1 MDTRKLL
8 EELEN
13 VIDSATEVP
22 FSNKKMVDK
31 DEIERLIDAIN
42 QSLPNELES
51 ARRIVADKE
60 RILLDA
66 EKKADDTI
74 AQAKDY
80 IARITEESELVKQAQ
95 ERANEVVT
103 SANHS
108 AEELRSSSVTY
119 ATDGLKY
126 VETNMENMLDTLK
139 KKRSGEDSVV
149 AEITESGNANEEN
162 RVLVYVVGAVKE
174 PGVYELQRGSR
185 VYDAVQAAGNV
196 LPYADME
203 GVNMAE
209 PVEDAM
215 RVYIPLNPER
225 TTPAAAGLV
234 NINHASGTELETLPG
249 IGAKTADKIIEY
261 RNEHGGFR
269 SKEELKEVPT
279 IGEGKYAKVSERITL

>member
-13 VIDSATEVP
+13 VIDRAPEVP

-80 IARITEESELVKQAQ
+80 IARITEESELVKQAHA
-95 ERANEVVT
+95 RANEVGT

-108 AEELRSSSVTY
+108 AEELRSSSITY
-119 ATDGLKY
+119 ATDVLKY

-139 KKRSGEDSVV
+139 KNRQSLIDSN
-149 AEITESGNANEEN
+149 T
-162 RVLVYVVGAVKE
+162 
-174 PGVYELQRGSR
+174 
-185 VYDAVQAAGNV
+185 
-196 LPYADME
+196 
-203 GVNMAE
+203 
-209 PVEDAM
+209 
-215 RVYIPLNPER
+215 
-225 TTPAAAGLV
+225 AAA
-234 NINHASGTELETLPG
+234 
-249 IGAKTADKIIEY
+249 
-261 RNEHGGFR
+261 R
-269 SKEELKEVPT
+269 EEQK
-279 IGEGKYAKVSERITL
+279 

>member
-80 IARITEESELVKQAQ
+80 IARITEESELV
-95 ERANEVVT
+95 
-103 SANHS
+103 
-108 AEELRSSSVTY
+108 
-119 ATDGLKY
+119 
-126 VETNMENMLDTLK
+126 
-139 KKRSGEDSVV
+139 
-149 AEITESGNANEEN
+149 N
-162 RVLVYVVGAVKE
+162 RHRKGPMKW
-174 PGVYELQRGSR
+174 
-185 VYDAVQAAGNV
+185 
-196 LPYADME
+196 
-203 GVNMAE
+203 
-209 PVEDAM
+209 
-215 RVYIPLNPER
+215 
-225 TTPAAAGLV
+225 
-234 NINHASGTELETLPG
+234 
-249 IGAKTADKIIEY
+249 
-261 RNEHGGFR
+261 
-269 SKEELKEVPT
+269 
-279 IGEGKYAKVSERITL
+279 

>member
-13 VIDSATEVP
+13 VIDSATEEP

-103 SANHS
+103 AANHS

-119 ATDGLKY
+119 ATDVLKY

-139 KKRSGEDSVV
+139 KNRQSLIDSN
-149 AEITESGNANEEN
+149 T
-162 RVLVYVVGAVKE
+162 
-174 PGVYELQRGSR
+174 
-185 VYDAVQAAGNV
+185 
-196 LPYADME
+196 
-203 GVNMAE
+203 
-209 PVEDAM
+209 
-215 RVYIPLNPER
+215 
-225 TTPAAAGLV
+225 AAA
-234 NINHASGTELETLPG
+234 
-249 IGAKTADKIIEY
+249 
-261 RNEHGGFR
+261 R
-269 SKEELKEVPT
+269 EEQK
-279 IGEGKYAKVSERITL
+279 

>member
-22 FSNKKMVDK
+22 FSNNKMVDK

-103 SANHS
+103 AANHS

-119 ATDGLKY
+119 ATDVLKY

-139 KKRSGEDSVV
+139 KNRQSLIDSN
-149 AEITESGNANEEN
+149 T
-162 RVLVYVVGAVKE
+162 
-174 PGVYELQRGSR
+174 
-185 VYDAVQAAGNV
+185 
-196 LPYADME
+196 
-203 GVNMAE
+203 
-209 PVEDAM
+209 
-215 RVYIPLNPER
+215 
-225 TTPAAAGLV
+225 AAA
-234 NINHASGTELETLPG
+234 
-249 IGAKTADKIIEY
+249 
-261 RNEHGGFR
+261 R
-269 SKEELKEVPT
+269 EEQK
-279 IGEGKYAKVSERITL
+279 

>member
-22 FSNKKMVDK
+22 VSNKKMVDK

-103 SANHS
+103 AANHS

-119 ATDGLKY
+119 ATDVLKY

-139 KKRSGEDSVV
+139 KNRQSLIDSN
-149 AEITESGNANEEN
+149 T
-162 RVLVYVVGAVKE
+162 
-174 PGVYELQRGSR
+174 
-185 VYDAVQAAGNV
+185 
-196 LPYADME
+196 
-203 GVNMAE
+203 
-209 PVEDAM
+209 
-215 RVYIPLNPER
+215 
-225 TTPAAAGLV
+225 AAA
-234 NINHASGTELETLPG
+234 
-249 IGAKTADKIIEY
+249 
-261 RNEHGGFR
+261 R
-269 SKEELKEVPT
+269 EEQK
-279 IGEGKYAKVSERITL
+279 

>member
-13 VIDSATEVP
+13 VIDRATEVP

-103 SANHS
+103 AANHS

-119 ATDGLKY
+119 ATDVLKY

-139 KKRSGEDSVV
+139 KNRQSLIDSN
-149 AEITESGNANEEN
+149 T
-162 RVLVYVVGAVKE
+162 
-174 PGVYELQRGSR
+174 
-185 VYDAVQAAGNV
+185 
-196 LPYADME
+196 
-203 GVNMAE
+203 
-209 PVEDAM
+209 
-215 RVYIPLNPER
+215 
-225 TTPAAAGLV
+225 AAA
-234 NINHASGTELETLPG
+234 
-249 IGAKTADKIIEY
+249 
-261 RNEHGGFR
+261 R
-269 SKEELKEVPT
+269 EEQK
-279 IGEGKYAKVSERITL
+279 

>member
-1 MDTRKLL
+1 MLLTAQPKYHSPTR
-8 EELEN
+8 N
-13 VIDSATEVP
+13 GRQ
-22 FSNKKMVDK
+22 

-103 SANHS
+103 AANHS

-119 ATDGLKY
+119 ATDVLKY

-139 KKRSGEDSVV
+139 KNRQSLIDSN
-149 AEITESGNANEEN
+149 T
-162 RVLVYVVGAVKE
+162 
-174 PGVYELQRGSR
+174 
-185 VYDAVQAAGNV
+185 
-196 LPYADME
+196 
-203 GVNMAE
+203 
-209 PVEDAM
+209 
-215 RVYIPLNPER
+215 
-225 TTPAAAGLV
+225 AAA
-234 NINHASGTELETLPG
+234 
-249 IGAKTADKIIEY
+249 
-261 RNEHGGFR
+261 R
-269 SKEELKEVPT
+269 EEQK
-279 IGEGKYAKVSERITL
+279 

>member
-13 VIDSATEVP
+13 VIGNANDVP
-22 FSNKKMVDK
+22 FTNKKMVDK

-95 ERANEVVT
+95 ERADEVVT
-103 SANHS
+103 AANRS
-108 AEELRSSSVTY
+108 AEELRNSSVTY
-119 ATDGLKY
+119 ATDVLKY

-139 KKRSGEDSVV
+139 KNRQSLIDS
-149 AEITESGNANEEN
+149 N
-162 RVLVYVVGAVKE
+162 
-174 PGVYELQRGSR
+174 
-185 VYDAVQAAGNV
+185 
-196 LPYADME
+196 
-203 GVNMAE
+203 
-209 PVEDAM
+209 
-215 RVYIPLNPER
+215 
-225 TTPAAAGLV
+225 AAA
-234 NINHASGTELETLPG
+234 AQPG
-249 IGAKTADKIIEY
+249 
-261 RNEHGGFR
+261 EH
-269 SKEELKEVPT
+269 K
-279 IGEGKYAKVSERITL
+279 

>member
-13 VIDSATEVP
+13 VIDSGSEVP
-22 FSNKKMVDK
+22 FTNKKMVDK
-31 DEIERLIDAIN
+31 DEIARLIDAIN

-103 SANHS
+103 AANHS
-108 AEELRSSSVTY
+108 AEELRNSSVTY
-119 ATDGLKY
+119 ATDVLKY

-139 KKRSGEDSVV
+139 KNRQSLIDS
-149 AEITESGNANEEN
+149 NA
-162 RVLVYVVGAVKE
+162 
-174 PGVYELQRGSR
+174 S
-185 VYDAVQAAGNV
+185 AVQ
-196 LPYADME
+196 
-203 GVNMAE
+203 
-209 PVEDAM
+209 
-215 RVYIPLNPER
+215 
-225 TTPAAAGLV
+225 
-234 NINHASGTELETLPG
+234 
-249 IGAKTADKIIEY
+249 
-261 RNEHGGFR
+261 
-269 SKEELKEVPT
+269 EEQK
-279 IGEGKYAKVSERITL
+279 

>member
-13 VIDSATEVP
+13 VIVNANDVP
-22 FSNKKMVDK
+22 FTNKKMVDK

-95 ERANEVVT
+95 ERADEVVT
-103 SANHS
+103 AANRS
-108 AEELRSSSVTY
+108 AEELRNSSVTY
-119 ATDGLKY
+119 ATDVLKY

-139 KKRSGEDSVV
+139 KNRQSLIDS
-149 AEITESGNANEEN
+149 N
-162 RVLVYVVGAVKE
+162 
-174 PGVYELQRGSR
+174 
-185 VYDAVQAAGNV
+185 
-196 LPYADME
+196 
-203 GVNMAE
+203 
-209 PVEDAM
+209 
-215 RVYIPLNPER
+215 
-225 TTPAAAGLV
+225 AAA
-234 NINHASGTELETLPG
+234 AQPE
-249 IGAKTADKIIEY
+249 
-261 RNEHGGFR
+261 EH
-269 SKEELKEVPT
+269 K
-279 IGEGKYAKVSERITL
+279 

>member
-95 ERANEVVT
+95 ERAN
-103 SANHS
+103 
-108 AEELRSSSVTY
+108 
-119 ATDGLKY
+119 

-139 KKRSGEDSVV
+139 KNRQSLIDSN
-149 AEITESGNANEEN
+149 T
-162 RVLVYVVGAVKE
+162 
-174 PGVYELQRGSR
+174 
-185 VYDAVQAAGNV
+185 
-196 LPYADME
+196 
-203 GVNMAE
+203 
-209 PVEDAM
+209 
-215 RVYIPLNPER
+215 
-225 TTPAAAGLV
+225 AAA
-234 NINHASGTELETLPG
+234 
-249 IGAKTADKIIEY
+249 
-261 RNEHGGFR
+261 R
-269 SKEELKEVPT
+269 EEQK
-279 IGEGKYAKVSERITL
+279 